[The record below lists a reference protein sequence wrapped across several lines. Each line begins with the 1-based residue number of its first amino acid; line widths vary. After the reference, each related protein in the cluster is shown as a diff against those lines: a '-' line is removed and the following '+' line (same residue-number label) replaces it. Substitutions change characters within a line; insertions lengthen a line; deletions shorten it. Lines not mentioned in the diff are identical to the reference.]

1 MKPSKLCIFIVGFVF
16 SMLAAVSF
24 LNAETILGTNNV
36 ARPKIDI
43 LSSTAYGLKIQF
55 SINDISSKIRDTKEG
70 KFIFL
75 HIPGTQSMQ
84 EIGKPQLPC
93 YRTFIEVPFGAEP
106 IVTIKDLS
114 IKKAFLAKPVYPTQA
129 PIPKIP
135 GAIERAEF
143 NYDREFYSKSRF
155 SPERIVNIK
164 EAGIV
169 REHRLFLLEIN
180 PVSYNPK
187 TGELEV
193 KTSIELEITFS
204 HPNIGYSIQRL
215 KQYSNPQFEK
225 FVKGFIL
232 NYGAIES
239 MIDYPGIPIGYLIIV
254 YDNFES
260 NITPFAEWK
269 KQKGYYVTVTRTS
282 DIPGG
287 PTTGNIQA
295 YILEAYNSW
304 PIPPAFVLL
313 VGDEPQ
319 IPAFTGSQTS
329 KVTDLYY
336 AAISGGDYFP
346 DLWLGRFS
354 AETSTHVDVMVEKVV
369 DYEKTDWSSGTDWI
383 KKAVF
388 MASSD
393 NHNIS
398 EGTHRY
404 VILTHLDPRGYVS
417 DSLWHYYGATTQDV
431 KDALNDGRSLA
442 IYSGHGG
449 NTSWGDGPPF
459 SQGDVQSLTNLDMY
473 PMVSSHA
480 CNTGNFGYYAEC
492 FAETWVRVAN
502 KGGISFWGSAPSSYW
517 TEDDTLERAM
527 FDELFYNNLTWLA
540 GMQDAALYR
549 CYLAGFSMAKYYY
562 EAYNLFGDPSMML
575 WTEVPQILT
584 VNHPPVIPIGPYSI
598 SVTVMVGAS
607 PVDSALVAALVK
619 STDSLVTAYTVGG
632 NAVLPVYTPGVDSV
646 FITVTGY
653 NLEPYYGGI
662 LAMSSGPYVGYLKS
676 VIDDIAGGNGDGV
689 ANPGET
695 IDWEVWLKNYG
706 NDDAIGVYGL
716 LSITDPYISISVDS
730 SWYGN
735 IASGDSATGSV
746 SYTFSIANNCPDGYT
761 ALFDLDVHDANGTIW
776 YSHPSITVYDPPVL
790 TFQDYTVVDVNG
802 ILDPG
807 ETANFFVTIENEGG
821 AVAENV
827 TSTLTTSSSFITI
840 NDSSGNFGTID
851 PGNTANNSADP
862 YNVTADTSTP
872 PGSEVDFTIIVQAG
886 VYNDTLDFTMVVGQ
900 SVPSDTGYYYVYY
913 SGGPHSQSPVF
924 NWIAIDSSQSTYPG
938 TSLDLGDAAVAQV
951 NLPFTFTYYGLD
963 YNQVTIGSDGWI
975 AMGYQTMYDQT
986 NSGIPDPDGPS
997 AMIAGLWD
1005 DLNPGNIG
1013 QPSDIYY
1020 YYDTANH
1027 RFIVEYF
1034 RVEHWPSGYHET
1046 FEIIL
1051 YDPGYHPTPTG
1062 DGEIIVQYL
1071 LPMHQSDNTLG
1082 IENYSETIGIQYY
1095 YDGTYHELAVP
1106 VTNSFALKYTTYP
1119 PEYVGIEDKPVSV
1132 LNLPKVYGLS
1142 NSYPNPCCNMAVI
1155 NYQIPRKGEVSLRV
1169 YDISGRLADVLIDGV
1184 LEPGYHSLRLDTKGY
1199 ASGIYFYRLIAG
1211 GKTFTRKMIVVK

>member
-1 MKPSKLCIFIVGFVF
+1 MKPSKLCIFIIGFLF
-16 SMLAAVSF
+16 SMLAAFS
-24 LNAETILGTNNV
+24 LLSAETVLGTNNV
-36 ARPKIDI
+36 ARPRIDI
-43 LSSTAYGLKIQF
+43 LSSTTHNFMMKF
-55 SINDISSKIRDTKEG
+55 SINDVSSTVRDTKEG
-70 KFIFL
+70 EFIVL
-75 HIPGTQSMQ
+75 HIPGIQSMQ

-106 IVTIKDLS
+106 VVTIRDVS
-114 IKKAFLAKPVYPTQA
+114 IKKAFLAKPVYPAQA

-135 GAIERAEF
+135 GAIENAKF
-143 NYDREFYSKSRF
+143 NYDKEYYSISKF
-155 SPERIVNIK
+155 APQLIVNIK

-180 PVSYNPK
+180 PLSYNSK

-193 KTSIELEITFS
+193 RTSIELEITFS
-204 HPNIGYSIQRL
+204 RPNIGYSIQRL
-215 KQYSNPQFEK
+215 QRYSNPQFEK
-225 FVKGFIL
+225 FVKGCIL

-239 MIDYPGIPIGYLIIV
+239 MIDYPVIPIGYLIIV

-260 NITPFAEWK
+260 NITPLAEWK
-269 KQKGYYVTVTRTS
+269 KRKGYYVTVTRTS

-295 YILEAYNSW
+295 YIQDAYNNW

-319 IPAFTGSQTS
+319 IPAFTGSETY

-336 AAISGGDYFP
+336 AAISGPDYFP

-393 NHNIS
+393 NHTIS

-404 VILTHLDPRGYVS
+404 VILTHLDPRGYTS
-417 DSLWHYYGATTQDV
+417 DSLWYYYGATTQQV

-449 NTSWGDGPPF
+449 NTGWGDGPPF
-459 SQGDVQSLTNLDMY
+459 SQSDVNSLTNLDMY
-473 PMVSSHA
+473 PMVCSHA
-480 CNTGNFGYYAEC
+480 CNTGNFGYSSEC
-492 FAETWVRVAN
+492 FAETWVRVEN

-527 FDELFYNNLTWLA
+527 FDELFYNNLNWLA

-575 WTEVPQILT
+575 WTEVPQVLT
-584 VNHPPVIPIGPYSI
+584 VNHPSVIPIGPYSI
-598 SVTVMVGAS
+598 SVTVMVGGS
-607 PVDSALVAALVK
+607 PVDSALVAAVVK

-662 LAMSSGPYVGYLKS
+662 HAMSSGAYVSYLKS
-676 VIDDIAGGNGDGV
+676 IIDDVSGGNGDGI
-689 ANPGET
+689 ANPGES
-695 IDWEVWLKNYG
+695 IDWEMWVKNYG
-706 NDDAIGVYGL
+706 SADANGVYGL
-716 LSITDPYISISVDS
+716 LSISDPYIGISVDS
-730 SWYGN
+730 SWYGD
-735 IASGDSATGSV
+735 IATGDSATGSV
-746 SYTFSIANNCPDGYT
+746 PYTFSIATDCPDAHT
-761 ALFDLDVHDANGTIW
+761 ALFDLDVHDVNDTIW
-776 YSHPSITVYDPPVL
+776 YSHPSITVYAPVL
-790 TFQDYTVVDVNG
+790 TIEDFVIDGSGNG
-802 ILDPG
+802 RLDPG
-807 ETANFFVTIENEGG
+807 ETADLFVTIENEGG

-840 NDSSGNFGTID
+840 NNSSGNFGTID

-862 YNVTADTSTP
+862 YNVTADTLTP

-886 VYNDTLDFTMVVGQ
+886 VYNDTLDFTLVVGQ

-924 NWIAIDSSQSTYPG
+924 DWIAIDSSQSTYQG
-938 TSLDLGDAAVAQV
+938 ISLDLGDDEVTQV

-963 YNQVTIGSDGWI
+963 
-975 AMGYQTMYDQT
+975 
-986 NSGIPDPDGPS
+986 
-997 AMIAGLWD
+997 
-1005 DLNPGNIG
+1005 
-1013 QPSDIYY
+1013 
-1020 YYDTANH
+1020 
-1027 RFIVEYF
+1027 
-1034 RVEHWPSGYHET
+1034 
-1046 FEIIL
+1046 
-1051 YDPGYHPTPTG
+1051 
-1062 DGEIIVQYL
+1062 
-1071 LPMHQSDNTLG
+1071 
-1082 IENYSETIGIQYY
+1082 
-1095 YDGTYHELAVP
+1095 
-1106 VTNSFALKYTTYP
+1106 
-1119 PEYVGIEDKPVSV
+1119 
-1132 LNLPKVYGLS
+1132 
-1142 NSYPNPCCNMAVI
+1142 
-1155 NYQIPRKGEVSLRV
+1155 
-1169 YDISGRLADVLIDGV
+1169 
-1184 LEPGYHSLRLDTKGY
+1184 
-1199 ASGIYFYRLIAG
+1199 
-1211 GKTFTRKMIVVK
+1211 